1 MNDRP
6 EEGGMTA
13 RAWWDRQLIVKSW
26 DRRGLSP
33 VNIGII
39 CLIALSAF
47 LFAIETEPMLAADWG
62 DVLFATNVVILGL
75 FAGEFFLRLWSAGAS
90 KGITG
95 FGKRMGYAE
104 PVWFVIDFLAF
115 APELLLLI
123 AFLVIGNPPAD
134 WLAGFRLI
142 RLLRFAKLMRYL
154 PGVRMLVETIASV
167 WSELLASVVLAAV
180 LIFLAAVLIHLAEGH
195 ADPENFG
202 SVPRALW
209 WSVVTLTTVG
219 YGDVLPHTLPGRIA
233 AGAVAIVGVGIV
245 ALPSGIVAGAF
256 IERLRTE
263 RMKKRRADE
272 ETSE

>member
-1 MNDRP
+1 MK
-6 EEGGMTA
+6 A
-13 RAWWDRQLIVKSW
+13 KVWWDRQLIVKSW

-33 VNIGII
+33 VNAGII
-39 CLIALSAF
+39 CLIALSAV
-47 LFAIETEPMLAADWG
+47 LFAVETEPMLSADWS
-62 DVLFATNVVILGL
+62 DVLAVTNIVILGL
-75 FAGEFFLRLWSAGAS
+75 FAGEFALRLWSAGAS
-90 KGITG
+90 HGVTG
-95 FGKRMGYAE
+95 LRERIDYAE

-115 APELLLLI
+115 APELLLLL
-123 AFLVIGNPPAD
+123 AFAVIGNPPAD
-134 WLAGFRLI
+134 WVVGFRLI

-154 PGVRMLVETIASV
+154 PGVRILVETLASV
-167 WSELLASVVLAAV
+167 WSELFASVILAAV
-180 LIFLAAVLIHLAEGH
+180 LIFLAAILIHFAEGH

-219 YGDVLPHTLPGRIA
+219 YGDVLPHTLLGRIA
-233 AGAVAIVGVGIV
+233 AGAVALLGVGIV

-263 RMKKRRADE
+263 RMKTRRADE

>member
-1 MNDRP
+1 
-6 EEGGMTA
+6 MTA
-13 RAWWDRQLIVKSW
+13 KAWWDRQLIVKSW
-26 DRRGLSP
+26 DRRGVSP

-39 CLIALSAF
+39 CLIGLSAV
-47 LFAIETEPMLAADWG
+47 LFAIETEPALSADWS
-62 DVLFATNVVILGL
+62 DVLALTNIVILGL
-75 FAGEFFLRLWSAGAS
+75 FAGEFALRMWSAGAS
-90 KGITG
+90 QSITG
-95 FGKRMGYAE
+95 LRERIAYAE

-115 APELLLLI
+115 APELILLI
-123 AFLVIGNPPAD
+123 AFAVIGNPPAD
-134 WLAGFRLI
+134 WVVGFRLI

-154 PGVRMLVETIASV
+154 PGVRVLIETIASV
-167 WSELLASVVLAAV
+167 WSELLASVVLAVV

-219 YGDVLPHTLPGRIA
+219 YGDVLPHTLMGRIA
-233 AGAVAIVGVGIV
+233 AGAVAILGVGIV
-245 ALPSGIVAGAF
+245 ALPSGIIAGAF
-256 IERLRTE
+256 IERLRSE